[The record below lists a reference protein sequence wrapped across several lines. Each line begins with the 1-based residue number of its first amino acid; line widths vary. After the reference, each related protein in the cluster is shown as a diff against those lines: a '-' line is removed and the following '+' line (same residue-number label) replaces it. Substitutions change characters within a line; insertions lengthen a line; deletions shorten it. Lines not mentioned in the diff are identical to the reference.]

1 LRTQTRTT
9 WTRIRPTPTP
19 TTPIATQTTRTTSVA
34 LARCLDPVGPERF
47 LQEHW
52 EAKPLLVQRGEKGRF
67 DDLLSVREAERLITS
82 TGLRYPAFRL
92 VRADAD
98 LASREY
104 TSDVS
109 WRPVPFSATIDVAR
123 VAEEFEHGATIVL
136 QGLHLHH
143 APLARFARELE
154 QDLGHSAQVN
164 AYYTPRAAQGLPVHH
179 DTHDVVC
186 LQVAGE
192 KRWLVYEPALE
203 LPLKGQRYR
212 PELGGPSEPVLDV
225 TLGPGDTLYLPR
237 GWLHQALTSESDS
250 LHLTVGLSTYTWFDA
265 VKSALED
272 CAGELAYRRSVTE
285 DGQMDDDLMA
295 LLDERLRP
303 QEVTRR
309 RRDRLARTRRPILD
323 DQLEQVRLLDR
334 LTSDTPVERRPT
346 VIAALTA
353 TGIVFEGR
361 EVVVPEHA
369 REELESLFHASAPVA
384 PRDLPGRLDDDGR
397 LVLVRRLVR
406 EGFLR
411 AADLRRGDG
420 SSPRTGAGA

>member
-1 LRTQTRTT
+1 MQTRTT
-9 WTRIRPTPTP
+9 STRIRPTPTP
-19 TTPIATQTTRTTSVA
+19 TTPIATQTTRTTSAA
-34 LARCLDPVGPERF
+34 LARCLDPVESERF
-47 LQEHW
+47 LQEYW

-67 DDLLSVREAERLITS
+67 DDLLSIREAEHLITS

-98 LASREY
+98 LAKREY
-104 TSDVS
+104 TTDVS
-109 WRPVPFSATIDVAR
+109 WRPVPFSATIDVTR
-123 VAEEFEHGATIVL
+123 VAEEFERGATIVL

-154 QDLGHSAQVN
+154 QELGQPVQVN

-179 DTHDVVC
+179 DTHDVMC

-203 LPLKGQRYR
+203 LPLKEQRYR
-212 PELGGPSEPVLDV
+212 PEHGEPSEPVLDV

-237 GWLHQALTSESDS
+237 GWLHQALTSDNDS
-250 LHLTVGLSTYTWFDA
+250 LHLTVGLSPYTWFDA
-265 VKSALED
+265 VKSALEE
-272 CAGELAYRRSVTE
+272 CAGEVAYRRSVPD
-285 DGQMDDDLMA
+285 DGQTDDDLLAA
-295 LLDERLRP
+295 LEERLHP
-303 QEVTRR
+303 DEVTRR

-323 DQLEQVRLLDR
+323 DQLEQVRALER
-334 LTSDTPVERRPT
+334 LTRDTLVERRPT
-346 VIAALTA
+346 VIATLTD

-361 EVVVPEHA
+361 EVTVPEHA
-369 REELESLFHASAPVA
+369 REELESLFRASAPVA
-384 PRDLPGRLDDDGR
+384 PRDLPGRLDDEGR

-411 AADLRRGDG
+411 AVDPGQGDG
-420 SSPRTGAGA
+420 SSPRIGGGA

>member
-1 LRTQTRTT
+1 LQTPTRTT
-9 WTRIRPTPTP
+9 STPIRPTSTP
-19 TTPIATQTTRTTSVA
+19 TTPIATQTTRTTSAA
-34 LARCLDPVGPERF
+34 LARCLDPVESERF
-47 LQEHW
+47 LQEYW

-67 DDLLSVREAERLITS
+67 DDLLSTDEAERLITS

-104 TSDVS
+104 TTDIA

-123 VAEEFEHGATIVL
+123 VADEFERGATIVL

-143 APLARFARELE
+143 TPLARFARELE
-154 QDLGHSAQVN
+154 QDLGHAVQVN

-179 DTHDVVC
+179 DTHDVIC

-203 LPLKGQRYR
+203 LPLKDQRYR
-212 PELGGPSEPVLDV
+212 PELGEPSEPVLDV

-237 GWLHQALTSESDS
+237 GWLHQALTSENDS
-250 LHLTVGLSTYTWFDA
+250 LHMTVGLSPYTWFDA

-272 CAGELAYRRSVTE
+272 CAGELAYRRSVPEDGETE
-285 DGQMDDDLMA
+285 DDLIA
-295 LLDERLRP
+295 LLEERLRP
-303 QEVTRR
+303 DDVTRR

-323 DQLEQVRLLDR
+323 DQLAQIRALDR
-334 LTSDTPVERRPT
+334 LTRDTPVERRST
-346 VIAALTA
+346 VISALTE

-369 REELESLFHASAPVA
+369 REELESLFRATAPVA
-384 PRDLPGRLDDDGR
+384 ARDLPGRLDEEGK

-411 AADLRRGDG
+411 AAEARRGDG
-420 SSPRTGAGA
+420 SSPHTGAGA